1 MFPTFEQEVFA
12 YKNWIFAKL
21 YAFFGGILAVG
32 RKISWMM
39 GKNTYKNEVM
49 ACFVGKILEMME
61 LECENNHIILRK
73 RLFYM

>member
-1 MFPTFEQEVFA
+1 MFPAFEQEVFA

-21 YAFFGGILAVG
+21 YAFLGRNMAGG

-39 GKNTYKNEVM
+39 GKNAYKKEDI

-61 LECENNHIILRK
+61 LECENNHITLRK